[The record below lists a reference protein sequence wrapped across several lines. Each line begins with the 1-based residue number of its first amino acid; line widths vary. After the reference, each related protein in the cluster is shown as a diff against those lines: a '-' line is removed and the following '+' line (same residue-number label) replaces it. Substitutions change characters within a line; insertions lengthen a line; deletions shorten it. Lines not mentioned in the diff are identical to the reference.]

1 MRGAPP
7 PAVSGTEKYL
17 TFDLGCY
24 IEGDDIAKVVSGR
37 DRGGRVPT
45 GIDGFDQLVEG
56 GLPRGSNVL
65 VTGLPGTGKT
75 IFGLNFLYK
84 GAQLGENGL
93 YISIDS
99 SSEQLKLQGLRFG
112 WNLEGMEK
120 SGKLFFLRIPLN
132 KIKFNL
138 FEVIEKIKNEIN
150 AERVVLDNLATFA
163 INAGFFAVRLGDGDG
178 IEPSPTPLEAG
189 NVGGDVP
196 DEESGVIYA
205 SKSSKRMAYMIV
217 EKLAELGTTNL
228 IITYGNRNST
238 HITVDGISEFSCDG
252 IVELYNE
259 LIGNKHMRTMSVLKM
274 RATAHSPYLHDFE
287 FGKGG
292 IVVKSAEPVYKGSD

>member
-1 MRGAPP
+1 MLCQG
-7 PAVSGTEKYL
+7 K
-17 TFDLGCY
+17 
-24 IEGDDIAKVVSGR
+24 GDDIAKVISGR
-37 DRGGRVPT
+37 EKGGRVPT

-56 GLPRGSNVL
+56 GIPRGSNVL

-84 GAQLGENGL
+84 GALLGENGL

-99 SSEQLKLQGLRFG
+99 SSERLKLQGLRFD
-112 WNLEGMEK
+112 WDLETMEK
-120 SGKLFFLRIPLN
+120 TGKLFFLRIPLN
-132 KIKFNL
+132 KVKFNL

-163 INAGFFAVRLGDGDG
+163 INAGFFAMRLGEGG
-178 IEPSPTPLEAG
+178 EGEPSPALFDVDK
-189 NVGGDVP
+189 VGGEVAGGEGADKN
-196 DEESGVIYA
+196 GIAYA

-259 LIGNKHMRTMSVLKM
+259 LIGN
-274 RATAHSPYLHDFE
+274 
-287 FGKGG
+287 
-292 IVVKSAEPVYKGSD
+292 